1 MGDNS
6 ISNLA
11 PISSGPDDLLILSSF
26 NVSNIMFS
34 VTFSSS
40 IGNLLFTLGVVGI
53 DPVCSVVNTLE
64 KYFEEYLLFL
74 RLQLLFGISDL
85 CGLYSIPQFLVKLQF
100 LIYNSSRR
108 L

>member
-1 MGDNS
+1 MQANFLFPFLYIADILASFHSSGILDVFIDVSNIFCNGRHIFSENS

-11 PISSGPDDLLILSSF
+11 PISSGPGDLLILSYF

-40 IGNLLFTLGVVGI
+40 IDNLLFTLGVVGI

-64 KYFEEYLLFL
+64 K
-74 RLQLLFGISDL
+74 
-85 CGLYSIPQFLVKLQF
+85 
-100 LIYNSSRR
+100 
-108 L
+108 